1 MQSKTKKIWVAISKL
16 VKSQVCRGIFVC
28 IIENRS
34 CLKNVSVCNST
45 ETHEVDIS
53 DVSGLLHSFSDNF
66 ITTLIVRRSCSV
78 SRTSISETGQTFI
91 HPLIHRLGTPNEAF
105 FH

>member
-1 MQSKTKKIWVAISKL
+1 M
-16 VKSQVCRGIFVC
+16 C
-28 IIENRS
+28 IIENWS
-34 CLKNVSVCNST
+34 CLKIFSVCNSQ
-45 ETHEVDIS
+45 THEVDTS
-53 DVSGLLHSFSDNF
+53 DVSGLLHYIHSFSDNF

-91 HPLIHRLGTPNEAF
+91 HPLIHGLGTPNEAF